1 MILIVDLSY
10 QITTTTKNTNNM
22 TTEQLKTK
30 KITLATLKSFINKN
44 EVYIKMESSF
54 DGMSDMIEYDKNAKY
69 MPAQKTDNN
78 VKNTLGLNGLWLV
91 GSSRNY
97 FRYFEDENFYG
108 IDVTNCCGSS
118 LIAVKK

>member
-1 MILIVDLSY
+1 
-10 QITTTTKNTNNM
+10 M

-44 EVYIKMESSF
+44 QVYIKMESSF
-54 DGMSDMIEYDKNAKY
+54 DGMSDMVEYDRNAKY
-69 MPAQKTDNN
+69 TPAQKTDDHI
-78 VKNTLGLNGLWLV
+78 KSTLGIKGLWLV
-91 GSSRNY
+91 GGSRNY
-97 FRYFEDENFYG
+97 FRYFEDETFYG